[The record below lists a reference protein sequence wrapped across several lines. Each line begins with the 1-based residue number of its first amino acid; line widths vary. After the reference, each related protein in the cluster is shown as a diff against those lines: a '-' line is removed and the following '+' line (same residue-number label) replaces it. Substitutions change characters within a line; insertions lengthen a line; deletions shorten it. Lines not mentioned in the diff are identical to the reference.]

1 MNGFDFGSMYPIF
14 ILFALFFAT
23 IKLIVILAQMYS
35 AIKVIEDKVRVL
47 FDLHNKMNEGIDLWK
62 QQHGDNA
69 TIENYEDRYQLYLPN
84 ILLLMG
90 IKGEV

>member
-23 IKLIVILAQMYS
+23 IKHIVILSQMYS
-35 AIKVIEDKVRVL
+35 AIKVLEDKVKVL
-47 FDLHNKMNEGIDLWK
+47 FELHNKMNEGIDLWK

-69 TIENYEDRYQLYLPN
+69 TIEKLRGQVEALSAQYTVGN
-84 ILLLMG
+84 G
-90 IKGEV
+90 HKG